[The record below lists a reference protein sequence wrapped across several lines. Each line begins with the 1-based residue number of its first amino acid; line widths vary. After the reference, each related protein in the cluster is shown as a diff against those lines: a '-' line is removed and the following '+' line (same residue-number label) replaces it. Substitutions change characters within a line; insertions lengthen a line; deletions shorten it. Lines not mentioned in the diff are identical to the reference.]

1 VENQPQ
7 YQRKTVIIK
16 RGLQYRYMLF
26 ISAVSFIAFMLVIMD
41 MIWTLHKV
49 SQNHPMII
57 EVLDEVFSS
66 IPLMFFKIA
75 LYLIVV
81 VILAVVISHKI
92 AGPIYKFEKICEL
105 ISKGDMTQRVYLRK
119 GDALVE
125 LQNSFNTMMKNI
137 NSIMKINEDFRKK
150 LKEKNIETSEI
161 EKIEK
166 EIKEIMPDYKV

>member
-1 VENQPQ
+1 VESKSQ
-7 YQRKTVIIK
+7 YQRKTVIVK

-26 ISAVSFIAFMLVIMD
+26 ISVVSLIAFMLVIMD

-66 IPLMFFKIA
+66 IPLMLFKIV

-81 VILAVVISHKI
+81 IILSVVISHKI

-105 ISKGDMTQRVYLRK
+105 ISKGDITQRVYLRK
-119 GDALVE
+119 GDALDE
-125 LQNSFNTMMKNI
+125 LRNSFNMMIENI
-137 NSIMKINEDFRKK
+137 NTVMRLNDEFRKK
-150 LKEKNIETSEI
+150 LKEKNIEVAEI
-161 EKIEK
+161 DRIEK
-166 EIKEIMPDYKV
+166 EIKRVMPDYKI